1 MWGASRHT
9 RDFCLFGA
17 VSSRAPV
24 WGASDLHLHLLIL
37 VGSFK
42 SCPRVGGILVAVDDV
57 KVVHSFKSCPR
68 VGGIQGKPV
77 ICMTMIVSSRAPVW
91 GASYFNRNYVAPRTV
106 SSRAPVWGASR
117 RFLLPFAASQWFQVV
132 PPCGGHPA
140 TTAAGRPSMWFQVV
154 PPCGGHRR
162 RMLSG
167 RLHRMFQ
174 VVPPCGGHPG
184 GAIP

>member
-1 MWGASRHT
+1 M
-9 RDFCLFGA
+9 
-17 VSSRAPV
+17 

-106 SSRAPVWGASR
+106 SSRAPVWGAS
-117 RFLLPFAASQWFQVV
+117 LPARW
-132 PPCGGHPA
+132 
-140 TTAAGRPSMWFQVV
+140 R
-154 PPCGGHRR
+154 
-162 RMLSG
+162 
-167 RLHRMFQ
+167 
-174 VVPPCGGHPG
+174 
-184 GAIP
+184 